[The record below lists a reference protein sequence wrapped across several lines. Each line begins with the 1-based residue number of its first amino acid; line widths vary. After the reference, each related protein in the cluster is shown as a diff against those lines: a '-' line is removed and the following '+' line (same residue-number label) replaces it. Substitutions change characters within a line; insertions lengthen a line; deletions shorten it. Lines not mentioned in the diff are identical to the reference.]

1 MTYGRIS
8 LAALLLAAGTVS
20 AGAQER
26 QLTVATWG
34 GTYTQKQRATII
46 DPFAKEAGVRV
57 LDAPYTGGLGQLRA
71 MREAGNSTWD
81 VVQLEAPDLI
91 AACAE
96 GLVQRLDPAKLANLS
111 DLGPGGASEC
121 GVGAVG
127 WSIVIGYNS
136 DLVKQAP
143 RSWADFWDVKT
154 FPGKRAMRRSPQYAL
169 EAALL
174 ADGVAP
180 AELYATLGK
189 KEGVDRAFRKLDAL
203 KPHIQWWEAG
213 SQPPEWLARGE
224 VAMATS
230 YVGRLLEA
238 RAEKAPVS
246 FGWGGS
252 FYSVDSWAIV
262 DGTKR
267 KSEAYAFLD
276 YATGAKAQA
285 AFSEI
290 QPVAPVNQK
299 AAALL
304 KPERLAIMPV
314 GDNLKQGT
322 VFSDTFW
329 VENIDALTERF
340 NAWLAR

>member
-1 MTYGRIS
+1 MKHSGTT
-8 LAALLLAAGTVS
+8 LAAILLVAGAAVAT
-20 AGAQER
+20 AQER

-34 GTYTQKQRATII
+34 GTYTQKQRTTIL
-46 DPFAKEAGVRV
+46 DPFAREKGVKV

-91 AACAE
+91 SACSE
-96 GLVQRLDPAKLANLS
+96 GLVLRLDTAKLANLP

-127 WSIVIGYNS
+127 WSIVIGYNAN
-136 DLVKQAP
+136 LVKQAP

-154 FPGKRAMRRSPQYAL
+154 YPGKRAMRRSPQYAL

-180 AELYATLGK
+180 EELYATLAK
-189 KEGVDRAFRKLDAL
+189 KEGVDRAFRKLEAL

-224 VAMATS
+224 VAMSTS

-238 RAEKAPVS
+238 RAENAPVS
-246 FGWGGS
+246 FGWAGS

-262 DGTKR
+262 DGSKR
-267 KSEAYAFLD
+267 EADAYAFLD

-304 KPERLAIMPV
+304 KPERLAIMPI
-314 GDNLKQGT
+314 GDKISQGI

-329 VENIDALTERF
+329 VENLDPLTERF

>member
-1 MTYGRIS
+1 
-8 LAALLLAAGTVS
+8 
-20 AGAQER
+20 
-26 QLTVATWG
+26 
-34 GTYTQKQRATII
+34 
-46 DPFAKEAGVRV
+46 
-57 LDAPYTGGLGQLRA
+57 
-71 MREAGNSTWD
+71 
-81 VVQLEAPDLI
+81 
-91 AACAE
+91 
-96 GLVQRLDPAKLANLS
+96 
-111 DLGPGGASEC
+111 
-121 GVGAVG
+121 
-127 WSIVIGYNS
+127 
-136 DLVKQAP
+136 
-143 RSWADFWDVKT
+143 
-154 FPGKRAMRRSPQYAL
+154 
-169 EAALL
+169 
-174 ADGVAP
+174 
-180 AELYATLGK
+180 
-189 KEGVDRAFRKLDAL
+189 
-203 KPHIQWWEAG
+203 
-213 SQPPEWLARGE
+213 
-224 VAMATS
+224 MATS

-304 KPERLAIMPV
+304 KPERLAIMPI